1 MLTPEIVQQTEARFS
16 QRQDIRQ
23 EREAKLR
30 AGAIADTPERVRER
44 VQHLASRAVETE
56 GVSLAAG
63 QPAGPTTSALERILL
78 KNDLMSINY
87 LEIGARVART
97 VGRVHIR
104 NPDGSLAGYGTGFLV
119 SPRLLMTNNHV
130 LENASTAGASR
141 VEFNFQEGTDSKL
154 LKSIFVDFDS
164 SAFFLTDKALD
175 FSLVALK
182 GDLRDVA
189 KFGWNGLSAAEGKV
203 IVGEYVTIIQHPG
216 GERKQIALR
225 ENQIVDVL
233 TDYLHYKT
241 DTAPGSSGSPVFNDQ
256 WEMVALHH
264 SGVPRKDS
272 QGRLLTK
279 DGKLWNQSMGEQK
292 IDWIANEGIRVSRLL
307 KHLAGLTLS
316 GSQGTLLKQLLSSQ
330 KGFVAGKSSAELIGS
345 DEFSTEAGGGGWT
358 LPLQLT
364 IAPGQAAGAGAPRVE
379 MGVPVLGPAANGG
392 GEQTPMAGSSEFFG
406 AVRSNEAAGPAA
418 TSVETALEWLTGE
431 QSGAPTTVEDQFRS

>member
-23 EREAKLR
+23 ERESKLR
-30 AGAIADTPERVRER
+30 AGVIADTPERVRER
-44 VQHLASRAVETE
+44 IQHLASRAVETE
-56 GVSLAAG
+56 GVGLVPG

-87 LEIGARVART
+87 LDIGARVART

-130 LENASTAGASR
+130 LENSSTAGASR

-154 LKSIFVDFDS
+154 LKSIFADFDS
-164 SAFFLTDKALD
+164 AAFFLTDKALD
-175 FSLVALK
+175 SSLVALK
-182 GDLRDVA
+182 GDVG

-225 ENQIVDVL
+225 ENQIIDVL
-233 TDYLHYKT
+233 TDFLHYRT

-307 KHLAGLTLS
+307 KHLSGLTLS
-316 GSQGTLLKQLLSSQ
+316 GSQGTLLKQLLTSQ
-330 KGFVAGKSSAELIGS
+330 KGFVAGKSTAELTGS
-345 DEFSTEAGGGGWT
+345 DEFSSEAGGGWT

-379 MGVPVLGPAANGG
+379 MGAPMLGAAANGG

-406 AVRSNEAAGPAA
+406 AVRSNEGTGPAA
-418 TSVETALEWLTGE
+418 TTVETALEWLTGE
-431 QSGAPTTVEDQFRS
+431 QSGAPATVEDQFRS

>member
-23 EREAKLR
+23 EREAKIR
-30 AGAIADTPERVRER
+30 AGQIADTPERVRER
-44 VQHLASRAVETE
+44 IQHIASRAVETE
-56 GVSLAAG
+56 GVSLAAPG
-63 QPAGPTTSALERILL
+63 QPSAPTVSVIERILL

-87 LEIGARVART
+87 LDIGARVART

-130 LENASTAGASR
+130 LENSGSAGASR

-154 LKSIFVDFDS
+154 LKSVFVDFDS
-164 SAFFLTDKALD
+164 AAFFLTDKALD

-182 GDLRDVA
+182 GDVG

-225 ENQIVDVL
+225 ENQLVDVL
-233 TDYLHYKT
+233 TDFLHYRT

-307 KHLAGLTLS
+307 KHLSGLTLS

-330 KGFVAGKSSAELIGS
+330 KGFVAGKSTSELAGS
-345 DEFSTEAGGGGWT
+345 DEFTTEAGGGGWT

-364 IAPGQAAGAGAPRVE
+364 ITPGQVPSAGAPRVE
-379 MGVPVLGPAANGG
+379 MGAPMLGPAANGG
-392 GEQTPMAGSSEFFG
+392 GEQTPMAASDEFFG
-406 AVRSNEAAGPAA
+406 TTEGTRPAA

-431 QSGAPTTVEDQFRS
+431 QGGAATTVEDQFR